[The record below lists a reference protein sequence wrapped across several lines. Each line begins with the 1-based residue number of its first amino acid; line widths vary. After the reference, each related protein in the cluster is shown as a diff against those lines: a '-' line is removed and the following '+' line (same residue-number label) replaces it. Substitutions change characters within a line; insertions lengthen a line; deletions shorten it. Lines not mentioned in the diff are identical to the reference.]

1 MNNADLLKM
10 LFEAHRD
17 GNEELFLHAAQS
29 LIGRELTSN
38 HHEAAQQLTRALG
51 PIKERT
57 QQQQRKLAALPIRSS
72 SGDAIIIKH
81 IDYEIQRPILSQTA
95 SGQVERLLAEHA
107 NRDRLLAHGLRPTS
121 RVLFW
126 GPPGNG
132 KSMTAFYVAQ
142 QLATPIAVANL
153 SGIISSLLGATAA
166 QLQQI
171 FKTASERPQVLFL
184 DEFDALG
191 KERDDELE
199 IGEPKRIVNSL
210 LQSIDAFESSR
221 SILIAATNHQYL
233 LDRAIWRRFDMVIEF
248 SAPGVAERRTLLK
261 RLLSGVKTTGPF
273 TRAVSA
279 SAGLSYSDLTLA
291 TVDALKSMVLESKKT
306 LSDTDL
312 VKAITLRKQS
322 VSSARKARSI
332 D

>member
-1 MNNADLLKM
+1 MNNPDLLKM

-29 LIGRELTSN
+29 LIGRELASN
-38 HHEAAQQLTRALG
+38 HHEVAQQLTRALG

-57 QQQQRKLAALPIRSS
+57 QQQRKLSALPIRGS
-72 SGDAIIIKH
+72 SGDAVIVKH
-81 IDYEIQRPILSQTA
+81 LDYEVQRPILSRTA
-95 SGQVERLLAEHA
+95 NASLDRLLAEHA
-107 NRDRLLAHGLRPTS
+107 NRERLLAHGLRPTS

-132 KSMTAFYVAQ
+132 KTMAAFYVAQ
-142 QLATPIAVANL
+142 QLEMPVAVANL
-153 SGIISSLLGATAA
+153 SGIISSLLGATAT

-171 FKTASERPQVLFL
+171 FKNASERPQVLFL

-210 LQSIDAFESSR
+210 LQSIDAFDSSR
-221 SILIAATNHQYL
+221 SILIAATNHQYV
-233 LDRAIWRRFDMVIEF
+233 LDRAIWRRFDLVIEF
-248 SAPGVAERRTLLK
+248 SPPGPEERRTLLK
-261 RLLSGVKTTGPF
+261 RLLSGVKTTGPY
-273 TRAVSA
+273 TRSVSA
-279 SAGLSYSDLTLA
+279 STGLSYSDLTLA
-291 TVDALKSMVLESKKT
+291 TVDALKSMVLENRKT
-306 LSDTDL
+306 LGDTEL
-312 VKAITLRKQS
+312 VKSVTLRKQS
-322 VSSARKARSI
+322 VSSARKARSN